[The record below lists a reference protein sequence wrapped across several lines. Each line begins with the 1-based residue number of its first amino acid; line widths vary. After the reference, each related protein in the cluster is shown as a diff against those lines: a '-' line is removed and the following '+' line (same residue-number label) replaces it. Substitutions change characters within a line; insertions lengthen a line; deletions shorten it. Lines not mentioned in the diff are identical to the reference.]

1 MTTQVCETSEPH
13 CAIQQASQQQTA
25 NWSGVLAMS
34 LCVFALV
41 ASEFMPV
48 SLLTP
53 IAADLNVS
61 EGLVGQG
68 IAISGFF
75 AVLTSL
81 SIASIAKDTDRKSLL
96 LGLISLMLVSGIVI
110 AYAPNY
116 AVYMLGRSLIGVVI
130 GGFWSLSGA
139 SAIRLV
145 PTEKIPKA
153 LAIFNGGNALAMV
166 IAAPLGSYLGA
177 HIGWRGAF
185 FGLVPV
191 ALIAFVWMWFSLP
204 AMKPEKR
211 VAGSANVFSLLNKP
225 LVRLGMLAIVLF
237 FMGQFALFTYVRPFL
252 ETAIHVESNNL
263 SFILL
268 VMGVAGFMGTLLVS
282 LFLKNNLYRTLIFIP
297 LVMAVIALALIL
309 FSDSSVAVTTLL
321 ALWGGVA
328 TAAPVAW
335 WTWLARTMPSDSEV
349 GGGLMVAVIQLAI
362 GLGSTLG
369 GVLFD
374 FNGYHSTFLLSATL
388 LAAAALLAYW
398 TQRSTPEPLL
408 HAQ

>member
-1 MTTQVCETSEPH
+1 
-13 CAIQQASQQQTA
+13 
-25 NWSGVLAMS
+25 
-34 LCVFALV
+34 
-41 ASEFMPV
+41 
-48 SLLTP
+48 
-53 IAADLNVS
+53 
-61 EGLVGQG
+61 
-68 IAISGFF
+68 
-75 AVLTSL
+75 
-81 SIASIAKDTDRKSLL
+81 
-96 LGLISLMLVSGIVI
+96 MLVSGIVI

-211 VAGSANVFSLLNKP
+211 VAGSVNVFSLLNKP

-282 LFLKNNLYRTLIFIP
+282 VFLKNNLYRTLIFIP

-335 WTWLARTMPSDSEV
+335 WTWLARTMPEDSEV

-388 LAAAALLAYW
+388 LAAAALLTYW

>member
-1 MTTQVCETSEPH
+1 
-13 CAIQQASQQQTA
+13 
-25 NWSGVLAMS
+25 
-34 LCVFALV
+34 
-41 ASEFMPV
+41 
-48 SLLTP
+48 
-53 IAADLNVS
+53 
-61 EGLVGQG
+61 
-68 IAISGFF
+68 
-75 AVLTSL
+75 
-81 SIASIAKDTDRKSLL
+81 
-96 LGLISLMLVSGIVI
+96 MLVSGIVI

-116 AVYMLGRSLIGVVI
+116 SIYMLGRCLIGVVI

-204 AMKPEKR
+204 TMKPEKR
-211 VAGSANVFSLLNKP
+211 VVGSANVFSLLNNP
-225 LVRLGMLAIVLF
+225 LVRLGMLAIVLL

-252 ETAIHVESNNL
+252 ETAIHVESNSL
-263 SFILL
+263 SLILL
-268 VMGVAGFMGTLLVS
+268 MMGVAGFVGTLLVS

-309 FSDSSVAVTTLL
+309 FSDSSIAVTTLL
-321 ALWGGVA
+321 VLWGGVA

-335 WTWLARTMPSDSEV
+335 WTWLARTMPEDSEV

-362 GLGSTLG
+362 GLGSTVG

-388 LAAAALLAYW
+388 LVAAALLAYW
-398 TQRSTPEPLL
+398 TKRSELAPLL
-408 HAQ
+408 HTQ

>member
-1 MTTQVCETSEPH
+1 MTTQLCETSEPR

-53 IAADLNVS
+53 IATDLSVS

-81 SIASIAKDTDRKSLL
+81 SIASIAKDTDRRSLL
-96 LGLISLMLVSGIVI
+96 LGLTSLMLVSGIVI

-116 AVYMLGRSLIGVVI
+116 SIYMLGRCLIGVVI

-185 FGLVPV
+185 FGLVPA

-204 AMKPEKR
+204 TMKPEKR
-211 VAGSANVFSLLNKP
+211 VVGSANVFSLLNNP
-225 LVRLGMLAIVLF
+225 LVRLGMLAIVLL
-237 FMGQFALFTYVRPFL
+237 FMGQFALYTYVRPFL
-252 ETAIHVESNNL
+252 ETAIHVESNSL
-263 SFILL
+263 SLILL
-268 VMGVAGFMGTLLVS
+268 MMGVAGFMGTLLVS

-309 FSDSSVAVTTLL
+309 FSDSSITVTTLL
-321 ALWGGVA
+321 VLWGGVA

-335 WTWLARTMPSDSEV
+335 WTWLARTMPDDSEV
-349 GGGLMVAVIQLAI
+349 AGGLMVAVIQLAI

-374 FNGYHSTFLLSATL
+374 FNGYHSTFLLRATL

-398 TQRSTPEPLL
+398 TKRSTPKLLL
-408 HAQ
+408 HTQ

>member
-1 MTTQVCETSEPH
+1 MTTQVCETLEPC

-34 LCVFALV
+34 LCVFVLV

-81 SIASIAKDTDRKSLL
+81 SIASIAKDTDRRSLL

-116 AVYMLGRSLIGVVI
+116 LIYMLGRSLIGVVI

-191 ALIAFVWMWFSLP
+191 ALIAFV
-204 AMKPEKR
+204 
-211 VAGSANVFSLLNKP
+211 FSLLNKP

-282 LFLKNNLYRTLIFIP
+282 VFLKNNLYRTLIFIP

-328 TAAPVAW
+328 TSAPVAW
-335 WTWLARTMPSDSEV
+335 WTWLARTMPDDSEV
-349 GGGLMVAVIQLAI
+349 AGGLMVAVIQLAI

-398 TQRSTPEPLL
+398 TKRSTPKLLL
-408 HAQ
+408 HTQ

>member
-116 AVYMLGRSLIGVVI
+116 AVYMLGRSLDRKSVV
-130 GGFWSLSGA
+130 
-139 SAIRLV
+139 
-145 PTEKIPKA
+145 
-153 LAIFNGGNALAMV
+153 
-166 IAAPLGSYLGA
+166 
-177 HIGWRGAF
+177 
-185 FGLVPV
+185 
-191 ALIAFVWMWFSLP
+191 
-204 AMKPEKR
+204 
-211 VAGSANVFSLLNKP
+211 
-225 LVRLGMLAIVLF
+225 
-237 FMGQFALFTYVRPFL
+237 
-252 ETAIHVESNNL
+252 
-263 SFILL
+263 
-268 VMGVAGFMGTLLVS
+268 
-282 LFLKNNLYRTLIFIP
+282 
-297 LVMAVIALALIL
+297 
-309 FSDSSVAVTTLL
+309 
-321 ALWGGVA
+321 
-328 TAAPVAW
+328 
-335 WTWLARTMPSDSEV
+335 
-349 GGGLMVAVIQLAI
+349 
-362 GLGSTLG
+362 
-369 GVLFD
+369 
-374 FNGYHSTFLLSATL
+374 
-388 LAAAALLAYW
+388 
-398 TQRSTPEPLL
+398 
-408 HAQ
+408 

>member
-1 MTTQVCETSEPH
+1 MTTQVCETLEPC

-34 LCVFALV
+34 LCVFVLV

-81 SIASIAKDTDRKSLL
+81 SIASIAKDTDRRSLL

-116 AVYMLGRSLIGVVI
+116 LIYMLGRSLIGVVI

-191 ALIAFVWMWFSLP
+191 ALIAFV
-204 AMKPEKR
+204 
-211 VAGSANVFSLLNKP
+211 FSLLNKP

-282 LFLKNNLYRTLIFIP
+282 VFLKNNLYRTLIFIP

-328 TAAPVAW
+328 TSAPVAW
-335 WTWLARTMPSDSEV
+335 WTWLARTMPDDSEV
-349 GGGLMVAVIQLAI
+349 AGGLMVAVIQLAI

-374 FNGYHSTFLLSATL
+374 CHPQTTASGGGDCSLRL
-388 LAAAALLAYW
+388 
-398 TQRSTPEPLL
+398 
-408 HAQ
+408 